1 MVLSDWEV
9 LWERNKKKDHG
20 YVIKHSYQ
28 DGYPHRNW
36 VKIAQATLI
45 MIFPDFAILIM
56 FF

>member
-1 MVLSDWEV
+1 ME
-9 LWERNKKKDHG
+9 KKNDHG

-28 DGYPHRNW
+28 DGYAHRNW